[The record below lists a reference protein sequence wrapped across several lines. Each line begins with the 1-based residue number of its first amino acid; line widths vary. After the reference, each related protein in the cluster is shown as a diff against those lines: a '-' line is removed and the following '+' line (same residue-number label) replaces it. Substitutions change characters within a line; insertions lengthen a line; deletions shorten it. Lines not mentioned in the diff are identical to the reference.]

1 MATTQMPSPPVKEPI
16 IRKSAKD
23 VTIDTEWW
31 KFFLT
36 GDYGT
41 GKSIFGSTCPT
52 PGFVFDADDTMQS
65 YRDLDFDFETLPLTA
80 AGWVLFEKT
89 VREVKQD
96 VFAGKYITVVLDS
109 TTSLTDIAM
118 ERALQLDPRRT
129 PEGGPIWNVHFM
141 MVRNLIEGKLRQ
153 IISWPCNVVVIA
165 HLYIEK
171 DEKTGAIIG
180 IEPLLTGQLSQMIP
194 GYFGEVYC
202 SFSRQVASKVQG
214 KPPDTVYYLRTVPR
228 GYYKARSRLSGVA
241 KLLPDEIPNNFDA
254 LVKAYNKRAKARKEK
269 QS

>member
-1 MATTQMPSPPVKEPI
+1 MATQQLPPPVEEPI

-23 VTIDTEWW
+23 ITIDTEWW

-41 GKSIFGSTCPT
+41 GKSIFASTCPT
-52 PGFVFDADDTMQS
+52 PGFIFDADDTMQS
-65 YRDLDFDFETLPLTA
+65 YRGLDFDFETLPLTA
-80 AGWVLFEKT
+80 AGWVTFEKT
-89 VREVKQD
+89 VREIKKD
-96 VFAGKYITVVLDS
+96 VFAGKYITVIVDS

-118 ERALQLDPRRT
+118 ERALQLDPKRT

-153 IISWPCNVVVIA
+153 IISWPCNVIVIA

-202 SFSRQVASKVQG
+202 SFSKQVASKVVG
-214 KPPDTVYYLRTVPR
+214 NPPDTVYYLRTVPR
-228 GYYKARSRLSGVA
+228 GYYKARSRLSGVER
-241 KLLPDEIPNNFDA
+241 LLPDEIPNNFDA
-254 LVKAYNKRAKARKEK
+254 LVKAYDKRAKARKEK
-269 QS
+269 K

>member
-1 MATTQMPSPPVKEPI
+1 MQAPDKKPESPPAP
-16 IRKSAKD
+16 RRSAKD
-23 VTIDTEWW
+23 VNINTEWW
-31 KFFLT
+31 KVFVT

-41 GKSIFGSTCPT
+41 GKSILASTFPT

-65 YRDLDFDFETLPLTA
+65 YRGKDFDYETLSLTA
-80 AGWVLFEKT
+80 AGWVTFEKT
-89 VREVKQD
+89 VREVKAD
-96 VFAGKYITVVLDS
+96 VLAGRYITVIVDS

-141 MVRNLIEGKLRQ
+141 MVRNLMEGKLRQ
-153 IISWPCNVVVIA
+153 IVSWPCNIIVIA

-202 SFSRQVASKVQG
+202 SFSKQVASKVEG
-214 KPPDTVYYLRTVPR
+214 KPPETVYYLRTVPR
-228 GYYKARSRLSGVA
+228 GYYKARSRLSGVER
-241 KLLPDEIPNNFDA
+241 LLPDEIDNSYQA
-254 LVKAYNKRAKARKEK
+254 IVEAYNKSIKAKGGKK
-269 QS
+269 